1 MDVPVMLIVFLFS
14 AKCMRDTPLIT
25 KDTVGK
31 RDRDQFERDE
41 DQTVD
46 VYNVTNILLDYFLSF
61 NPFSRTRQ

>member
-1 MDVPVMLIVFLFS
+1 
-14 AKCMRDTPLIT
+14 MRDTPLIT